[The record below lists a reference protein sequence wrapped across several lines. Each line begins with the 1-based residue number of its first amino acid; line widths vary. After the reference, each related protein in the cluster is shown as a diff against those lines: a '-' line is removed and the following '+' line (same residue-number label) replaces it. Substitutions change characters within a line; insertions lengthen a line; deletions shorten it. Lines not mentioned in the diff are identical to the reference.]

1 MTRLVLVTTLLLTLC
16 VAGFGEDQGSSA
28 PAPPQNSMTTYVVGV
43 IRKGPTWGTGTPA
56 ERQRIQD
63 GHLANIRKMTETGK
77 LVVAGPFESEELRG
91 LFIFGVS
98 STAEAQEL
106 LKDDPAV
113 AAGRLT
119 VDLYQWYAPAGLTV
133 ASQGIARLRQ

>member
-1 MTRLVLVTTLLLTLC
+1 V
-16 VAGFGEDQGSSA
+16 GFGENQGSST
-28 PAPPQNSMTTYVVGV
+28 PAPPQISMTTYVVGV

-63 GHLANIRKMTETGK
+63 GHLANIRRMTQTGK

-113 AAGRLT
+113 AAGRLA
-119 VDLYQWYAPAGLTV
+119 VDLYQWYAPPGLSVVTQGASKLAG
-133 ASQGIARLRQ
+133 Q